1 MHRLLML
8 LTLAFI
14 STPATAEWTMI
25 QTSDNG
31 NMYIDFD
38 SIQKSG
44 ESVSVSTLNDYYE
57 LQQKQELSS
66 QWRELY
72 DCKRKKF
79 KILAVNYYAENMAKG
94 NIIDASNLNEADIAW
109 SDTVMYSIGELKTN
123 LICSR

>member
-1 MHRLLML
+1 
-8 LTLAFI
+8 
-14 STPATAEWTMI
+14 MI
-25 QTSDNG
+25 IMNYS
-31 NMYIDFD
+31 
-38 SIQKSG
+38 K
-44 ESVSVSTLNDYYE
+44 
-57 LQQKQELSS
+57 KQELSS

-94 NIIDASNLNEADIAW
+94 NIIDASNLNEADIAR

>member
-1 MHRLLML
+1 MHKFLMML
-8 LTLAFI
+8 IVACI
-14 STPATAEWTMI
+14 STPAAAEWTMI
-25 QTSDNG
+25 QTSDSG

-44 ESVSVSTLNDYYE
+44 DSISVSTLNDYYE
-57 LQQKQELSS
+57 LQPKQELSS

-72 DCKRKKF
+72 DCKHKKF

-94 NIIDASNLNEADIAW
+94 NIVDASNLNEADIAW